1 MIIDRIIKSLRETEH
16 SGAFAFRRQVSACML
31 VCAVCVVSLTGCAST
46 PDHTSGGR
54 ESTSEMESG
63 EALSEA
69 PGEGLSMSETTGM
82 GFDEESIT
90 EEAGGMDAWF
100 ETALAD
106 GELTVP
112 WWEAEEQEEMP
123 IPLQIY
129 TEGAHYLI
137 PGWKMIFDM
146 HLPCP
151 DHNLGLLQGRLEHM
165 LEDYEGTWS
174 AAVRDLTRED
184 RFVIHDE
191 PMPSASVMKLFILG
205 CVYEDILSGRVSR
218 TDELAAR
225 MRSMI
230 SASSNTDANEI
241 IRILGEGDHAA
252 GIARINAY
260 IRNSGF
266 SENTVIYNPF
276 QEASLVL
283 DPNNRNHTSAD
294 DAAEILERIYR
305 RTFAT
310 RNACNETEQMLMDSS
325 IRYKIPSALPEGIV
339 VENKT
344 GETDDTENDAALIC
358 TPAGDYILTVFSTG
372 WPDKSQAQK
381 RIKEISAET
390 YRYFSDPDYAKKMY
404 PYLDWP
410 EETDLQV
417 LREEEEPAEEDL
429 TETEPAE
436 ESLTEAAEYA
446 KEALTEAL
454 TEAGPAIAGKT
465 ETDPAEEALTEAE
478 SETDQTETD
487 ASEAKQEVKN

>member
-1 MIIDRIIKSLRETEH
+1 MS
-16 SGAFAFRRQVSACML
+16 
-31 VCAVCVVSLTGCAST
+31 
-46 PDHTSGGR
+46 
-54 ESTSEMESG
+54 SEMASG
-63 EALSEA
+63 ETLSEA
-69 PGEGLSMSETTGM
+69 LEEGLSMSETTGL

-90 EEAGGMDAWF
+90 EEAGGLGAWF
-100 ETALAD
+100 ETAIEV
-106 GELTVP
+106 GELKVP
-112 WWEAEEQEEMP
+112 WWETEAQEEMP

-151 DHNLGLLQGRLEHM
+151 MHSLGLLQGRLEQM
-165 LEDYEGTWS
+165 LEGYEGTWS
-174 AAVRDLTRED
+174 ASVRDLTGGE

-205 CVYEDILSGRVSR
+205 CVYEDIRSGRLSR
-218 TDELAAR
+218 TEELVAR

-252 GIARINAY
+252 GIARINTY
-260 IRNSGF
+260 IRDSGF

-276 QEASLVL
+276 QEASLIL

-310 RNACNETEQMLMDSS
+310 RSACNETEQMLLDSS
-325 IRYKIPSALPEGIV
+325 IRYKIPSALPEGTV

-344 GETDDTENDAALIC
+344 GETDDIENDAALIC
-358 TPAGDYILTVFSTG
+358 TPGGDYILTVFSTG
-372 WPDKSQAQK
+372 WPDKGQAQK
-381 RIKEISAET
+381 RIKEISAEV
-390 YRYFSDPDYAKKMY
+390 YRYFSDPDYGRKLY
-404 PYLDWP
+404 PYLEAP
-410 EETDLQV
+410 EETADLEV

-429 TETEPAE
+429 TETDPAE
-436 ESLTEAAEYA
+436 ESLTEAEYA
-446 KEALTEAL
+446 KEALTEGL
-454 TEAGPAIAGKT
+454 TEAGPAKAGMT
-465 ETDPAEEALTEAE
+465 ETDPAGEALTEAE
-478 SETDQTETD
+478 SAEADQTETD
-487 ASEAKQEVKN
+487 ASEAK